1 MRGCIFTSSAK
12 LVRSANKHDVSICL
26 KELNWFKQQTKQI
39 HILIKKCNSIR
50 SFNCSHCFFFLH
62 PSSQGCLITA
72 WINEAA
78 QRVHSV
84 TLLCCMCGVD
94 AKAPVT
100 AAPDGLKKKHHT
112 RRIDVKTLR
121 RFQLL
126 YKCNNRQ
133 VAEAMFSV
141 CVSLSHTHAHHFP

>member
-1 MRGCIFTSSAK
+1 MMSAYVLKSLIGLNNRPNKYIFSLRNAI
-12 LVRSANKHDVSICL
+12 RYAH
-26 KELNWFKQQTKQI
+26 
-39 HILIKKCNSIR
+39 LIAAVV
-50 SFNCSHCFFFLH
+50 FFFLH

-72 WINEAA
+72 WIYEAA

-141 CVSLSHTHAHHFP
+141 CVSLSHTHVHNFP